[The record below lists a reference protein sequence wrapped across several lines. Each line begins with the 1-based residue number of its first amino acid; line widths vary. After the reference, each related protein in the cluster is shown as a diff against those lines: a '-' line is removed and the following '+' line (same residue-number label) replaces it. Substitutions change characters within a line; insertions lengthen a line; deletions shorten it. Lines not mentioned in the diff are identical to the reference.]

1 MDIIF
6 LVISLLIGLVSGFYL
21 CKLQNKSQLNV
32 LNERINNKEEKISE
46 QELHISSLSKKNDD
60 FHNQI
65 LEISNELNALK
76 ATSNEREL
84 AFDESR
90 KRMQETFTAIS
101 AQALDQN
108 SASFINLANQVF
120 SQNAKD
126 ASNDLENRQN
136 AIAQLI
142 KPVEQSLNQF
152 REQVQAIELTRE
164 GAYSG
169 LRQQISSLI
178 STQEE
183 LRTEAGNLVKA
194 LRAPQ
199 TRGRW
204 GEFQLRKVVEMAGML
219 EHCDFDEQSSTDT
232 EQGKLR
238 PDMIVKLPGLR
249 NIVVDAKVPLAAYL
263 DSLEMED
270 NESRSLKLKD
280 HARQVKD
287 HIGKLSKKSYWEQF
301 QPTPDFVILFLPGE
315 IFYSAALQSDPS
327 LIEAGVDQKVIL
339 ATPTTLIALLRAVAY
354 GWTQEALADNAQ
366 KISDLGKEMHDRIV
380 TMYEHFESV
389 GKHLNNST
397 KAFNQ
402 AISTLDSRV
411 LVSARKFKELKA
423 VTGTKEI
430 PDNVYQIESSVRES
444 TSK

>member
-6 LVISLLIGLVSGFYL
+6 LVFLLIGLVSGFYL

-32 LNERINNKEEKISE
+32 LNERIYNKDEKIAE
-46 QELHISSLSKKNDD
+46 QELHISSLSNKNDD

-84 AFDESR
+84 AFEESR

-126 ASNDLENRQN
+126 ASKDLENRQN

-152 REQVQAIELTRE
+152 REQVQAIELSRE

-219 EHCDFDEQSSTDT
+219 EHCDFEEQSSTDT

-430 PDNVYQIESSVRES
+430 PDNVYQIESSVREA